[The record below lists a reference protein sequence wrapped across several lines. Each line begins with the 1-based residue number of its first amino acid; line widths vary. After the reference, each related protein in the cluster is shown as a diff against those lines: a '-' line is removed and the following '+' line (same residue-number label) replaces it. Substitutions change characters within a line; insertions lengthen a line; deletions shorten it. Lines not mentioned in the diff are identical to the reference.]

1 MANWTALK
9 AAIAEVI
16 KTNGNKEITGAVL
29 QSTLNTIVSNLGE
42 NATFKG
48 VAIPTT
54 VPGTPDGIIFYI
66 CTEKGTY
73 TNFNGIIVGD
83 TDGMVILTNSNGWIK
98 INIPLATKSDLTDI
112 GTDLNQLRSDLSEK
126 SFYADMDLLVKTVGG
141 EGSIIKTVAS
151 YVNAAKENIIY
162 FDIDIPQGLLDI
174 KLIDKYG
181 AIKISNPTITFFN
194 ADGDII
200 ASPSF
205 QGEELVNVT
214 LNEPCKKIRIY
225 VSADNSIG
233 GDFKFALYGQW
244 NGGIKKEIDDVQ
256 NELDIINNE
265 KDKESKLAID
275 IREGIISSGYNF
287 IPQEWLDN
295 TSVYF
300 SKGGILG
307 NGFHRY
313 DENSEVMTS
322 NSTLLLPKGKYVI
335 SSRTAIYKM
344 DDYGLFNILE
354 FGEHDFET
362 DAILR
367 LTITEA
373 SKQFLIIKN
382 VEPIN
387 ISDDYEVIDGII
399 VKKWNNIAQNVGWN
413 NTIKVGY
420 YLSDGTFYENNIYL
434 NTTDRFVVHNSI
446 STKIYVYNSVATK
459 EASVNFFNMDGSFIS
474 QHRFMNAD
482 VDKYIHDTGYAY
494 QSYKLYEIDIPNFSF
509 NKDVYIAISAD
520 TFIKTNCLVFVGDSI
535 EEIKGHKDYYWVGSL
550 NDKSTLPPDSRFVGS
565 QCVIPL
571 KLEDKF
577 NIRFKFRITEN
588 LVNKNKNA
596 NIAKFLNSSVYAQ
609 FITPGQVKEQF
620 TYPSGAGTQYY
631 GAIRNG
637 LRINGVGQVNEMT
650 RPYIGNI
657 AMKISYSGTST
668 SAYIKIQGDNLQV
681 NDGDN
686 LLIFYYTEY
695 PTVESLC
702 EAINNL
708 DKFTA
713 EYNECD
719 GRMSNELMLLP
730 ETKLYTYGYN
740 SIDGNPSNKELFTDY
755 VPLFIRY
762 AVDVK
767 WHQVEI
773 FPYNGSL
780 YCCTDGSI
788 KKTDFSAVKYAGLI
802 LGGECEVEFKDIEIS
817 TNSLLDAE
825 IQMFEG
831 ALEVVVSSVNPYI
844 AIFEGHGIVDTLSS
858 ELGYAEGEMR
868 CTPDRLEHIFS
879 YISSKGY
886 IPVSV
891 DDILDWYDGIRTLPK
906 RCYTIMFDDY
916 EWNNFLILKNRAP
929 FVRHGV
935 KANLAIIYSWENP
948 ISYNGEIISID
959 KAVSIGKNVGFTAY
973 SHVNHR
979 HMTAYKPS
987 TYVDML
993 LQDVVNGDM
1002 KGINP
1007 TVIVY
1012 PYGESSIFLN
1022 DCLEW
1027 VGLRGGINVYI
1038 GLGSV
1043 NRGYTNKY
1051 NLYRIEIGNR
1061 NSMDKLKS
1069 QIL

>member
-1 MANWTALK
+1 MSIKVKINNDWVDTNIKAVRGINHVNSEDVYTKQESDALFSDK
-9 AAIAEVI
+9 VSKSDIV
-16 KTNGNKEITGAVL
+16 
-29 QSTLNTIVSNLGE
+29 QSTGTSETSVMSQKAVSDIVDELE
-42 NATFKG
+42 WE
-48 VAIPTT
+48 V
-54 VPGTPDGIIFYI
+54 D
-66 CTEKGTY
+66 
-73 TNFNGIIVGD
+73 
-83 TDGMVILTNSNGWIK
+83 
-98 INIPLATKSDLTDI
+98 
-112 GTDLNQLRSDLSEK
+112 EK
-126 SFYADMDLLVKTVGG
+126 SFYDDMDLLVKTVEG
-141 EGSIIKTVAS
+141 EGSIIKSFAS
-151 YVNAAKENIIY
+151 YINAAKENLIY
-162 FDIDIPQGLLDI
+162 FDIDIPQGLVDV

-181 AIKISNPTITFFN
+181 AIKIPNPTIEFLN
-194 ADGDII
+194 ANGTII
-200 ASPSF
+200 ATSSF
-205 QGEELVNVT
+205 QGEELVNVL

-233 GDFKFALYGQW
+233 GNFKFALYRQG
-244 NGGIKKEIDDVQ
+244 NGGIKKEIDDTQ
-256 NELDIINNE
+256 KGLDAANKE
-265 KDKESKLAID
+265 KDKESKLAIES
-275 IREGIISSGYNF
+275 REGVISSGYNF

-295 TSVYF
+295 LSVYF
-300 SKGGILG
+300 SKGEILG

-344 DDYGLFNILE
+344 GDDGLFNILE
-354 FGEHDFET
+354 DGEHDFET
-362 DAILR
+362 DAVIR
-367 LTITEA
+367 LTISEA
-373 SKQFLIIKN
+373 SMQYLTIKN
-382 VEPIN
+382 IEPIN

-413 NTIKVGY
+413 NTVKVGY

-434 NTTDRFVVHNSI
+434 NTTDKFIVHNNI
-446 STKIYVYNSVATK
+446 STKIYVYNSITTK
-459 EASVNFFNMDGSFIS
+459 EASVNFFNSDGSFIS

-494 QSYKLYEIDIPNFSF
+494 NAYKLYEIDIPKFSF
-509 NKDVYIAISAD
+509 NSDVYIAISAD
-520 TFIKTNCLVFVGDSI
+520 TLIKTNCLVFVGNSI
-535 EEIKGHKDYYWVGSL
+535 ENVKDYKDYYWVGSL
-550 NDKSTLPPDSRFVGS
+550 NDKSTLPPNSMFVGS

-596 NIAKFLNSSVYAQ
+596 YIAKFLNTSVYAQ
-609 FITPGQVKEQF
+609 FITPGQIQEQF
-620 TYPSGAGTQYY
+620 TAPSGGGTQYY
-631 GAIRNG
+631 GAVRNG
-637 LRINGVGQVNEMT
+637 LRINDVGQTNEMT

-657 AMKISYSGTST
+657 AMKLLYKGTST
-668 SAYIKIQGDNLQV
+668 SAYVKIKGDNFQV
-681 NDGDN
+681 YDGDS
-686 LLIFYYTEY
+686 LHIFNYTDY
-695 PTVESLC
+695 PTVESLVK
-702 EAINNL
+702 AINEL
-708 DKFTA
+708 DKFSA

-740 SIDGNPSNKELFTDY
+740 SIDGNPNNKELFTDS

-762 AVDVK
+762 AVDSK

-773 FPYNGSL
+773 FPYDGHL

-788 KKTDFSAVKYAGLI
+788 KKTEFSAVKYAGLI

-831 ALEVVVSSVNPYI
+831 TSEVVVSSVNPYI
-844 AIFEGHGIVDTLSS
+844 AIFEGHGIVDMLSS
-858 ELGYAEGEMR
+858 ELGYSDGEMR

-879 YISSKGY
+879 YLSTKGY

-891 DDILDWYDGIRTLPK
+891 DDVMDWYDGIRTLPK

-935 KANLAIIYSWENP
+935 KANLAIVYSLENP
-948 ISYNGEIISID
+948 ISYNGAIIDID
-959 KAVSIGKNVGFTAY
+959 KAISIGKNVGFTVY

-993 LQDVVNGDM
+993 LQDVAKCDM
-1002 KGINP
+1002 KGINS

-1012 PYGESSIFLN
+1012 PYGESSIYMS

-1038 GLGSV
+1038 GVGSV